1 MALAEAVGRKEAAD
15 AIVAT
20 KERRARE
27 LSIEILNLEE
37 RAVAVKDELE
47 TRSRERLLAK
57 MTKRRSDLEALRE
70 TARKGEATMAAVER
84 ANESSLLT
92 RMQTR
97 KKDLASRDE
106 KEAAAVREAAAEAK
120 GTGLGYLL
128 AVGMDKTTDETTRAK
143 ASKACGKLQ
152 LMNGLGLLRGRASG
166 KMGLEEVK
174 EKDPADA

>member
-20 KERRARE
+20 KERRATE
-27 LSIEILNLEE
+27 LSIEIFNLEE
-37 RAVAVKDELE
+37 RSVAVKDELE

-106 KEAAAVREAAAEAK
+106 KEAAVAQADAAVVPLLVAPERVPTGTAVALPAPVGAEA
-120 GTGLGYLL
+120 
-128 AVGMDKTTDETTRAK
+128 V
-143 ASKACGKLQ
+143 SSS
-152 LMNGLGLLRGRASG
+152 SG
-166 KMGLEEVK
+166 ERVVAESNV
-174 EKDPADA
+174 

>member
-27 LSIEILNLEE
+27 LSIEIFNLEE

-57 MTKRRSDLEALRE
+57 MAKRRSDLEALRE

-106 KEAAAVREAAAEAK
+106 KEAAAVREAA
-120 GTGLGYLL
+120 
-128 AVGMDKTTDETTRAK
+128 
-143 ASKACGKLQ
+143 
-152 LMNGLGLLRGRASG
+152 RGREGRRVSG
-166 KMGLEEVK
+166 ICSRWGWTRRQTRRRERKRPRRGGSCSS
-174 EKDPADA
+174 